1 MNKVI
6 SMMFRAAG
14 ACAITAQSLVLLL
27 IWKAMEMPPNIDEAI
42 QTATRAARAAKAALW
57 ASGLSITIGMIAVT
71 AAWIY
76 KPRRRS

>member
-1 MNKVI
+1 VRSLINILMGI
-6 SMMFRAAG
+6 ASAG
-14 ACAITAQSLVLLL
+14 AIAAQGLVLLL
-27 IWKAMEMPPNIDEAI
+27 IWQAAKMPPDIDEAI
-42 QTATRAARAAKAALW
+42 QTATRAAQAALW

>member
-6 SMMFRAAG
+6 SMMFWAAG
-14 ACAITAQSLVLLL
+14 ACAITAQGLVLLL
-27 IWKAMEMPPNIDEAI
+27 IWKTMEMPPNIDETI
-42 QTATRAARAAKAALW
+42 QTATRAAQAALW

>member
-1 MNKVI
+1 MRTLINI
-6 SMMFRAAG
+6 LLGIASAG
-14 ACAITAQSLVLLL
+14 AIAAQGLVLLL

-42 QTATRAARAAKAALW
+42 QTATRAAQAALW

-71 AAWIY
+71 AVHLY

>member
-1 MNKVI
+1 MRSLINI
-6 SMMFRAAG
+6 LMGIASAG
-14 ACAITAQSLVLLL
+14 AIAAQGLVLLL
-27 IWKAMEMPPNIDEAI
+27 IWQAMEMPPDIDEAI
-42 QTATRAARAAKAALW
+42 QTATRAAQAALW